1 MSKTL
6 RFKDDLGHDFPNWQ
20 QLTFTS
26 CFEFLPHKSA
36 QAEVACKKLKSSV
49 ACLKC
54 KDILSSSQE
63 VAFIS
68 QDDQDNATDTFLSD
82 DTSGLNNGDIV
93 FASFVPLNQRAKA
106 VEVKL
111 LDESCELVAG
121 KNTIACHAKQEFAP
135 GYLGYYLNSDKY
147 QQQLNSPDQDFGHG
161 YFIRKKAIASTVID
175 KPCLAEQEK
184 IAALLD
190 TVSTKLRNLEN
201 IAALLKL
208 VASSIEQKLFS
219 QELRCSVNSNI
230 DWQQKQF
237 LECFEPVVKA
247 SDKANVQVGDV
258 VFSNYTR
265 DSKLATVI
273 ESCDSQYNKTYYS
286 VFRPKQEFAQGFLA
300 YYLNSQEF
308 TKQLSKS
315 YGNSFRIVSSS
326 SIRSTM
332 LNIPCL
338 EEQQQIVAILGTITR
353 KIELNNKQ
361 IDLVKNLKQALMQQ
375 LFD

>member
-6 RFKDDLGHDFPNWQ
+6 RFKDDLGQDFPNWQ
-20 QLTFTS
+20 QLPFTS
-26 CFEFLPHKSA
+26 CFEFLPYKSA

-121 KNTIACHAKQEFAP
+121 KNTIACHAKQVFAP

-315 YGNSFRIVSSS
+315 YGNSFRVVSSS
-326 SIRSTM
+326 AIRSTM

>member
-1 MSKTL
+1 MNFNL
-6 RFKDDLGHDFPNWQ
+6 YR
-20 QLTFTS
+20 
-26 CFEFLPHKSA
+26 
-36 QAEVACKKLKSSV
+36 
-49 ACLKC
+49 
-54 KDILSSSQE
+54 
-63 VAFIS
+63 
-68 QDDQDNATDTFLSD
+68 TD
-82 DTSGLNNGDIV
+82 
-93 FASFVPLNQRAKA
+93 P
-106 VEVKL
+106 
-111 LDESCELVAG
+111 
-121 KNTIACHAKQEFAP
+121 
-135 GYLGYYLNSDKY
+135 
-147 QQQLNSPDQDFGHG
+147 
-161 YFIRKKAIASTVID
+161 
-175 KPCLAEQEK
+175 
-184 IAALLD
+184 
-190 TVSTKLRNLEN
+190 N

-219 QELRCSVNSNI
+219 QELRCSVNSDI
-230 DWQQKQF
+230 EWQQKQF
-237 LECFEPVVKA
+237 LECFDPVVKA
-247 SDKANVQVGDV
+247 SDKANVKVGDV

-273 ESCDSQYNKTYYS
+273 VSQDSQYNKTYYS

-315 YGNSFRIVSSS
+315 YGNSFRVLSSS
-326 SIRSTM
+326 AIRSTM

>member
-6 RFKDDLGHDFPNWQ
+6 RFKDDLGQDFPNWQ
-20 QLTFTS
+20 QLPFTS
-26 CFEFLPHKSA
+26 CFEFLPYKSA

-121 KNTIACHAKQEFAP
+121 KNTIACHAKQVFAP

-273 ESCDSQYNKTYYS
+273 ESQDGQYNKTYYS

-315 YGNSFRIVSSS
+315 YGNSFRVVSSS
-326 SIRSTM
+326 AIRSTM

>member
-6 RFKDDLGHDFPNWQ
+6 RFKDDLGQDFPNWQ
-20 QLTFTS
+20 QLPFTS
-26 CFEFLPHKSA
+26 CFEFLPYKSA

-121 KNTIACHAKQEFAP
+121 KNTIACHAKQVFAP

-247 SDKANVQVGDV
+247 LDKANVQVGDV

-273 ESCDSQYNKTYYS
+273 ESQDGQYNKTYYS

>member
-6 RFKDDLGHDFPNWQ
+6 RFKDDLGQDFPNWQ
-20 QLTFTS
+20 QLPFTS
-26 CFEFLPHKSA
+26 CFEFLPYKSA

-121 KNTIACHAKQEFAP
+121 KNTIACHAKQVFAP

-273 ESCDSQYNKTYYS
+273 ESQDGQYNKTYYS

>member
-6 RFKDDLGHDFPNWQ
+6 RFKDDLGHDFPNWH
-20 QLTFTS
+20 QLPFTS
-26 CFEFLPHKSA
+26 CFEFLPHKNVEA
-36 QAEVACKKLKSSV
+36 QVACKKLKSSV
-49 ACLKC
+49 ACLMC

-63 VAFIS
+63 VACIS

-82 DTSGLNNGDIV
+82 DNSGLNNGDIV

-121 KNTIACHAKQEFAP
+121 KNTIACHTKQEFAP

-201 IAALLKL
+201 IAAQLKL

-273 ESCDSQYNKTYYS
+273 ESQDGQYNKTYYS

-315 YGNSFRIVSSS
+315 YGNSFRVVSSS
-326 SIRSTM
+326 AIRSTM

-338 EEQQQIVAILGTITR
+338 EEQQQIVATLGTITR

>member
-6 RFKDDLGHDFPNWQ
+6 RFKDDLGHDFPKWQ
-20 QLTFTS
+20 QLPFTS
-26 CFEFLPHKSA
+26 CFEFLPHKNVEA
-36 QAEVACKKLKSSV
+36 QVACKKLKSSV

-54 KDILSSSQE
+54 KDILSNSQE

-121 KNTIACHAKQEFAP
+121 KNTIACHAKQVFAP

-247 SDKANVQVGDV
+247 LDKANVQVGDV

-315 YGNSFRIVSSS
+315 YGNSFRVVSSS
-326 SIRSTM
+326 AIRSTM

>member
-26 CFEFLPHKSA
+26 CFEFLPHKSD

-68 QDDQDNATDTFLSD
+68 QDEHDNATDTFLSD

-219 QELRCSVNSNI
+219 QELRCSVNSDI

-237 LECFEPVVKA
+237 LECFDPVVKA

-273 ESCDSQYNKTYYS
+273 ESQDGQYNKTYYS
-286 VFRPKQEFAQGFLA
+286 AV
-300 YYLNSQEF
+300 
-308 TKQLSKS
+308 S
-315 YGNSFRIVSSS
+315 Y
-326 SIRSTM
+326 
-332 LNIPCL
+332 
-338 EEQQQIVAILGTITR
+338 TI
-353 KIELNNKQ
+353 
-361 IDLVKNLKQALMQQ
+361 
-375 LFD
+375 